1 MDNFQHRDHH
11 YISLLLAILLQ
22 IIVNTMIIGK
32 LTHHDGRYH
41 DNDDD
46 EDNDNDNDDDEY
58 NDNDNDDDE
67 DNDNDNDDDE
77 NNANDNDDEEVS
89 CKLYFVKTGFGRS
102 RDKSRHISPTA
113 LTIVSH
119 S

>member
-41 DNDDD
+41 
-46 EDNDNDNDDDEY
+46 
-58 NDNDNDDDE
+58 DNDDDE

>member
-41 DNDDD
+41 
-46 EDNDNDNDDDEY
+46 
-58 NDNDNDDDE
+58 DNDDDE

-119 S
+119 SWLS